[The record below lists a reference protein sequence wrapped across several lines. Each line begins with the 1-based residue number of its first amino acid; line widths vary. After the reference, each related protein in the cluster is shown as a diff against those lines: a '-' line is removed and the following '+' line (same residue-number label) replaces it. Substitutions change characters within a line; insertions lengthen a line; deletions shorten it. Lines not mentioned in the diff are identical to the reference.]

1 MNKVAELE
9 AVLTELF
16 RSGVSYEED
25 EDEQLALL
33 DDIDYAALLQGL
45 NNEAGP
51 IYEYHAYNPASA
63 NDDMDYYGPLLFPF
77 GAMLLYEDETDYTDE
92 NVTCSRVLELWL
104 LPDMSFAVTSRF
116 TVSMEDGSYE
126 TEFRTYKGNDWQE
139 AGMTIDFEDL
149 ADDLEAMCAYPV
161 DEGLAFYEL

>member
-1 MNKVAELE
+1 
-9 AVLTELF
+9 
-16 RSGVSYEED
+16 
-25 EDEQLALL
+25 
-33 DDIDYAALLQGL
+33 
-45 NNEAGP
+45 
-51 IYEYHAYNPASA
+51 
-63 NDDMDYYGPLLFPF
+63 MDYYGPLLFPF

-116 TVSMEDGSYE
+116 TVSMEEGSYE